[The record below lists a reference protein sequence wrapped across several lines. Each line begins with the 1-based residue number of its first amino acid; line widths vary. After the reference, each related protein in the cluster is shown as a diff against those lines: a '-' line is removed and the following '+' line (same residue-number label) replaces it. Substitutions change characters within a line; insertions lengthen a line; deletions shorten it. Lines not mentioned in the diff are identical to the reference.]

1 MSSAQPVEANTPR
14 KYQLLIDGKWIDA
27 ESGKTFTTP
36 NPATGETL
44 AEVAEADKADIDKAV
59 TAARRA
65 YEGPWSKMSAR
76 DRGRL
81 LYKLSQLIEEH
92 TEELAALETADNGKP
107 IKESTYVDLPQVAEN
122 FEYFAGWATKIE
134 GETIPV
140 PGQMFNYTL
149 REPVGVCGQIIPWNF
164 PLLMAAWKLAPAL
177 AAGNTVVLKPA
188 EQTPV
193 NAMELGKLIQ
203 EAGFP
208 DGVVNI
214 VPGYGETAGAA
225 LASHPGID
233 KVAFTGSTEVGKI
246 IARAASDN
254 LTKVSLELGGK
265 APNIVFADAD
275 IDQAVSGAMM
285 GIFFNQGQVCCA
297 GSRLFVQEAV
307 KDEFVS
313 KLKGK
318 SAKIVVGDPMSKGT
332 HMGPQVSREQLDRVK
347 SYGDIARAEGATV
360 VAGGECPTLEG
371 AFKNGYFYQP
381 TIFSDVKN
389 QMRIAQE
396 EIFGPVVSV
405 ITFENEDD
413 LIKQANETIYGLSAG
428 IWTKDITRA
437 HRFAK
442 EIKAGVIWINTYN
455 MFNAASPFGGY
466 KQSGYGREMGKHA
479 LEMYTNVKSVWV
491 DLSGKPIGWFGK

>member
-1 MSSAQPVEANTPR
+1 MSSTQPASETPR
-14 KYQLLIDGKWIDA
+14 KYQLFIDGQWVDA

-36 NPATGETL
+36 NPATGATL
-44 AEVAEADKADIDKAV
+44 AEVAEGDKADIDKAV
-59 TAARRA
+59 AAARRA
-65 YEGPWSKMSAR
+65 FEGSWSKVSAR
-76 DRGRL
+76 DRGRMM
-81 LYKLSQLIEEH
+81 YKLAQLIESR
-92 TEELAALETADNGKP
+92 TGDLAALETADNGKP
-107 IKESTYVDLPQVAEN
+107 IKETTYVDLPQVVEN

-177 AAGNTVVLKPA
+177 AAGNTIVLKPA

-193 NAMELGKLIQ
+193 GAMELASLIQ

-246 IARAASDN
+246 IARAAADN

-275 IDQAVSGAMM
+275 MDQAVNGAMM

-297 GSRLFVQEAV
+297 GSRLFVDARV
-307 KDEFVS
+307 KDEFLERFQERAGRV
-313 KLKGK
+313 K
-318 SAKIVVGDPMSKGT
+318 VGDPMDKNT
-332 HMGPQVSREQLDRVK
+332 QMGPQVSEEQLNRIKGYV
-347 SYGDIARAEGATV
+347 DIAKEEGATV
-360 VAGGECPTLEG
+360 LSGGCPPQLEG
-371 AFKNGYFYQP
+371 DFQKGFFFQP
-381 TIFSDVKN
+381 TIFGEVKN
-389 QMRIAQE
+389 SMRVAQE

-405 ITFENEDD
+405 ITFEDEDD
-413 LIKQANETIYGLSAG
+413 LISQANEVVYGLSAG

-442 EIKAGVIWINTYN
+442 AVKAGVVWINTYN

-491 DLSGKPIGWFGK
+491 DLSG

>member
-1 MSSAQPVEANTPR
+1 MSSAQPAGTKSPR
-14 KYQLLIDGKWIDA
+14 KYQLLIDGQWVDA

-36 NPATGETL
+36 NPSTGETL

-59 TAARRA
+59 KAARKA
-65 YEGPWSKMSAR
+65 FEGKWSKMSAR

-81 LYKLSQLIEEH
+81 MYKLSQLIEEKAG
-92 TEELAALETADNGKP
+92 ELAALETADNGKP

-164 PLLMAAWKLAPAL
+164 PLLMAAWKLGPAL

-193 NAMELGKLIQ
+193 TAMELGKLIQ

-208 DGVVNI
+208 EGVVNI

-275 IDQAVSGAMM
+275 IEQAVNGAMM

-297 GSRLFVQEAV
+297 GSRLFVQDAV
-307 KDEFVS
+307 KDEFLER
-313 KLKGK
+313 LKEK
-318 SAKIVVGDPMSKGT
+318 SAKIVVGNPMDQST
-332 HMGPQVSREQLDRVK
+332 QMGPQVSEEQLNRIKGYV
-347 SYGDIARAEGATV
+347 DIAKNEGASV
-360 VAGGECPTLEG
+360 VTGGCPPQLDPE
-371 AFKNGYFYQP
+371 FQKGYFFQP
-381 TIFSDVKN
+381 TIFGDVKN
-389 QMRIAQE
+389 QMRVAQE
-396 EIFGPVVSV
+396 EIFGPVVSMLS
-405 ITFENEDD
+405 FKDEDD

-428 IWTKDITRA
+428 LWTTNITRA

-442 EIKAGVIWINTYN
+442 EIKAGVIWINTFN

>member
-1 MSSAQPVEANTPR
+1 MSTAQPASETPH
-14 KYQLLIDGKWIDA
+14 KYQLLIDGQWVDA
-27 ESGKTFTTP
+27 ESGKTFQTP
-36 NPATGETL
+36 NPSTGATL
-44 AEVAEADKADIDKAV
+44 AEVAEADKADVDKAV
-59 TAARRA
+59 AAARRA
-65 YEGPWSKMSAR
+65 FEGKWSKMSAR

-81 LYKLSQLIEEH
+81 LYKLSQLIESRAQQ
-92 TEELAALETADNGKP
+92 LAELETADNGKP
-107 IKESTYVDLPQVAEN
+107 IRESLYVDIPQVVEN

-149 REPVGVCGQIIPWNF
+149 REPIGVCGQIIPWNF

-193 NAMELGKLIQ
+193 TAMELGKLIL

-208 DGVVNI
+208 EGVVNI

-246 IARAASDN
+246 IARAAADN

-275 IDQAVSGAMM
+275 MEQAVNGAMM

-297 GSRLFVQEAV
+297 GSRLFLHEDV
-307 KDEFVS
+307 KDEFLERFKERAGRV
-313 KLKGK
+313 K
-318 SAKIVVGDPMSKGT
+318 VGDPLDKNT
-332 HMGPQVSREQLDRVK
+332 QMGPQVSEEQLTRIKGYV
-347 SYGDIARAEGATV
+347 DIAREEGATV
-360 VAGGECPTLEG
+360 LTGGCPPQLEG
-371 AFKNGYFYQP
+371 DFQKGFFFQP
-381 TIFSDVKN
+381 TIFSEVQN
-389 QMRIAQE
+389 NMRVAQE
-396 EIFGPVVSV
+396 EIFGPVTSV
-405 ITFENEDD
+405 ITFKDEAD
-413 LIKQANETIYGLSAG
+413 LLRQANETIYGLSAG

-437 HRFAK
+437 HSFAK
-442 EIKAGVIWINTYN
+442 AVRAGTVWINTFN

-479 LEMYTNVKSVWV
+479 LELYTNVKSVWV
-491 DLSGKPIGWFGK
+491 DLSGKPIGWYGK